1 MTIAITQS
9 QVRLVYDTP
18 VYPHGTGPPAI
29 TDQITDQNTPY
40 CDKLRYA
47 VSNDIRMLAVTQR
60 SGKELNYLPG
70 APFSPSLLNKFN
82 DTSGLDH
89 FSGPLLGPSGRFGS
103 YLNSV

>member
-1 MTIAITQS
+1 MLLGYCS
-9 QVRLVYDTP
+9 RTP
-18 VYPHGTGPPAI
+18 ISGQACIRYPGIGGWQWPSAI

-40 CDKLRYA
+40 CDELRYA

-70 APFSPSLLNKFN
+70 APFSPSFLNKSN

-89 FSGPLLGPSGRFGS
+89 FSGPLLGPLGHVGLR
-103 YLNSV
+103 